1 MNVIKVLGSGMN
13 LHLANNFVLR
23 EVFELGAPLPAFD
36 PLSGTKMSKSERV
49 NRPIFIRSQS

>member
-1 MNVIKVLGSGMN
+1 MN

-49 NRPIFIRSQS
+49 NRPIFIGSQH